1 MTVFAGYD
9 ELLAFLHLR
18 YHAPITVITPLP
30 SCRLSNIAH
39 SRKHLFDRHSNR
51 RKPLASPERL
61 SGRPEKV
68 NNPRLSSSRTHSASF
83 DSE

>member
-1 MTVFAGYD
+1 MPVTVFAGDD

-39 SRKHLFDRHSNR
+39 TNITTLSVMDHVDGPLLSRSK
-51 RKPLASPERL
+51 RKFL
-61 SGRPEKV
+61 SR
-68 NNPRLSSSRTHSASF
+68 
-83 DSE
+83 

>member
-39 SRKHLFDRHSNR
+39 SRKLSLIGIPTDESPSPPPRGFLADR
-51 RKPLASPERL
+51 RK
-61 SGRPEKV
+61 
-68 NNPRLSSSRTHSASF
+68 
-83 DSE
+83 